1 MKLPTAAPRFS
12 ETQLLTVRD
21 VAALLRIH
29 PRSVWRAAT
38 AGDIPKPIRIGPKV
52 VRWRMADLQAFIGGA
67 A

>member
-1 MKLPTAAPRFS
+1 MKAQPDPRFPDA
-12 ETQLLTVRD
+12 QLLTARE
-21 VAALLRIH
+21 VADLLRIH

-52 VRWRMADLQAFIGGA
+52 VRWRLTDLQAFIGGA

>member
-1 MKLPTAAPRFS
+1 
-12 ETQLLTVRD
+12 
-21 VAALLRIH
+21 VADLLRIH

-52 VRWRMADLQAFIGGA
+52 VRWRLAGLQAFIGGA